1 MRSPSFAKG
10 MQDDDGHDW
19 SRNKTLLRPDDQL
32 DLTDAE
38 LSEEIPK
45 ILTTDNTNALRN
57 LVVYSFKEGGF
68 VPVPPQDNTVTLF
81 QYIGTSIHKDAPEA
95 SNQQSVNLFGEGR
108 YRTKF
113 VTLKYFIIYLKY
125 KQTVELLPL
134 ILFKKN
140 RNMQVLMKRLMKGT
154 KMRPKVFLKTIFNI
168 F

>member
-57 LVVYSFKEGGF
+57 LVVYSFKEGSF

-95 SNQQSVNLFGEGR
+95 SNQQSVNMFGEGMNWLNSLIKNLIID
-108 YRTKF
+108 RT
-113 VTLKYFIIYLKY
+113 
-125 KQTVELLPL
+125 
-134 ILFKKN
+134 N
-140 RNMQVLMKRLMKGT
+140 RGCRCC
-154 KMRPKVFLKTIFNI
+154 R
-168 F
+168 